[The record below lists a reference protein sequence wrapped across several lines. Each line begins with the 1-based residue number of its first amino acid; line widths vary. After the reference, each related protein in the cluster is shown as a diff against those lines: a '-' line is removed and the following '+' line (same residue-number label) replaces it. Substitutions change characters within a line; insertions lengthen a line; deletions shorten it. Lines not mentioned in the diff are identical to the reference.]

1 MRNEMSVV
9 LASVV
14 VVLVGCSDRG
24 REIVRIERVIDAY
37 HAAAAR
43 ADLEGY
49 IGLMSDGSVF
59 LGTDASERWT
69 RDEFRAFCEPYF
81 AAGRGWTYVPV
92 ERHVEIA
99 AGGRTAWFDE
109 ILSNE
114 SYGTLRSTGVLSRD
128 AGDWRIE
135 HYSLSFLVPNDVA
148 KEVVKMI
155 REEGGNAD

>member
-1 MRNEMSVV
+1 MRVDKVV
-9 LASVV
+9 ALASVAIL
-14 VVLVGCSDRG
+14 LVGCGDRE

-37 HAAAAR
+37 HEAAAR
-43 ADLEGY
+43 ADLEAY
-49 IGLMSDGSVF
+49 IGIMSEGSVF

-92 ERHVEIA
+92 ERHVEIG

-114 SYGTLRSTGVLSRD
+114 SYGTLRSTGVLSRIK
-128 AGDWRIE
+128 GDWRVE
-135 HYSLSFLVPNDVA
+135 HYSLTFLVPNDIA
-148 KEVVKMI
+148 KAVVKMI
-155 REEGGNAD
+155 REGAAE